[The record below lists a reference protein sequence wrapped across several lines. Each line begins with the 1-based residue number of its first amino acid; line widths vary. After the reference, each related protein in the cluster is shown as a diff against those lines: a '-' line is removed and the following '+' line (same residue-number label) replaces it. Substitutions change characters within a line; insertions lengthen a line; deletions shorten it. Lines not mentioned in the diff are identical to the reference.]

1 MVLLF
6 EKDTQYPCG
15 HMYLPASHPGLR
27 KLGGHWELDDSE
39 VQQAGTFL
47 CSALIAASPNIDA
60 ILSLMSTAPQQTWV
74 QQLGFINMASLA
86 APVFDATIEVAILK
100 LIDSL
105 NPLLASGLVAA
116 VPWLAGHLLLP
127 RLVFCCTQALLQ
139 RGREVVCGRA
149 AYALG
154 RDDCHVLCNMSS
166 DSLILG
172 DGFPPTLFSLVNL
185 MSPTAARHFG
195 RGSPL
200 FSERSDTN
208 HNLSAN
214 GFLIRHYEEGTC
226 ELSALLSPYCPNS
239 AHAPN
244 SLSTRHPE
252 SFSLRLQQ
260 ARFMIAVASAATHH
274 MHSLCGPDRQ
284 LEVAAATGH
293 DASDV
298 YGGAVVQKEQCI
310 PCEWKHQTAGSV
322 VCFCSASSRGID
334 MTTLYPVV
342 LDGLEFALSPAALN
356 LACMLAQPPVG
367 NVGARDQAFLLAQI
381 ISRASGD
388 LSGRMTGGMQLLSA
402 QQRQRKNRLSDE
414 FYEQFAASTF
424 DQPNYSAHVA
434 YASEPRERARGE

>member
-1 MVLLF
+1 MALRF

-15 HMYLPASHPGLR
+15 HVYLPASHPGLR
-27 KLGGHWELDDSE
+27 KLGGHWKLDDSE
-39 VQQAGTFL
+39 VKQAGTFL
-47 CSALIAASPNIDA
+47 PSALIAAVPNLDE
-60 ILSLMSTAPQQTWV
+60 ILSLVSTAPQQTWV
-74 QQLGFINMASLA
+74 QQLGFFNMASLV

-154 RDDCHVLCNMSS
+154 REDCHVLCNMGS
-166 DSLILG
+166 DSRILG

-185 MSPTAARHFG
+185 ISPTAARHFG

-208 HNLSAN
+208 HDLSAN
-214 GFLIRHYEEGTC
+214 VFLIRHYEEGTC
-226 ELSALLSPYCPNS
+226 ELSAVLAPYCPNS
-239 AHAPN
+239 KDAPN

-252 SFSLRLQQ
+252 SFPLRLQQ
-260 ARFMIAVASAATHH
+260 VRFMIAVASAATHH
-274 MHSLCGPDRQ
+274 THSLCGPDRQ

-298 YGGAVVQKEQCI
+298 CGGAVVQKEQCI
-310 PCEWKHQTAGSV
+310 PCELKHPTAGSV
-322 VCFCSASSRGID
+322 VCFGSASSAGID
-334 MTTLYPVV
+334 MTELYPVV
-342 LDGLEFALSPAALN
+342 LDGLDFALSPAALN

-424 DQPNYSAHVA
+424 EQPNYSAHVA
-434 YASEPRERARGE
+434 YA